1 MTFNG
6 FSRRD
11 KPTYLPET
19 FFSELLPLID
29 DLAELKLT
37 LFCMWALQQREGR
50 YRYLTEA
57 DFSGD
62 AGLMAG
68 LRAAAPEDAD
78 PADVLAAALER
89 AIARGTLLRAE
100 ISRSDGAKQALYLM
114 NTERGREAAEA
125 ISNGDYDVTDA
136 DQVAILPPRPNIYR
150 LYEQEIGVLTP
161 MIADGLKDLERDY
174 PAVWLPEAIK
184 VAAEKQ
190 AKNLQF
196 IRAVLERWRKE
207 GKTDDEIIR
216 RQEPVGDTGEGRRF
230 ISGEYADYI
239 DH

>member
-1 MTFNG
+1 
-6 FSRRD
+6 
-11 KPTYLPET
+11 
-19 FFSELLPLID
+19 
-29 DLAELKLT
+29 
-37 LFCMWALQQREGR
+37 
-50 YRYLTEA
+50 
-57 DFSGD
+57 
-62 AGLMAG
+62 
-68 LRAAAPEDAD
+68 
-78 PADVLAAALER
+78 
-89 AIARGTLLRAE
+89 
-100 ISRSDGAKQALYLM
+100 M

-125 ISNGDYDVTDA
+125 ISNGNYDVTDA

-216 RQEPVGDTGEGRRF
+216 RQEPVGDTGDGRRF

>member
-1 MTFNG
+1 MTFKG
-6 FSRRD
+6 FGARD
-11 KPTYLPET
+11 KPTYLPES

-29 DLAELKLT
+29 DLAELKVT

-50 YRYLTEA
+50 YRYLTHA
-57 DFSGD
+57 DFAGD
-62 AGLMAG
+62 AALMDG
-68 LRAAAPEDAD
+68 LRATAPNAAPAD
-78 PADVLAAALER
+78 TLAAALER
-89 AIARGTLLRAE
+89 AIERGALLRAE
-100 ISRSDGAKQALYLM
+100 ISRSDGVKQALYLM
-114 NTERGREAAEA
+114 NTERGREAADA
-125 ISNGDYDVTDA
+125 IATGRYEVIDTE
-136 DQVAILPPRPNIYR
+136 QVEILPPRPNIYR

-174 PAVWLPEAIK
+174 PAAWLPEAIK

-207 GKTDDEIIR
+207 GKTDDEIR
-216 RQEPVGDTGEGRRF
+216 GRQESVGDAGDGRRF
-230 ISGEYADYI
+230 VSGRYADYI